1 MLAYL
6 FVILAVAVRFMPH
19 PLAFTP
25 VGASLLFFGAR
36 GPRRQMWV
44 PLLLL
49 AASDVILTK
58 MIYAYPFTWDHFV
71 TWGWYAG
78 MLWLGTKLRD
88 HARPL
93 PIVGAALSGSIS
105 FFVISN
111 FAVWG
116 AWGDMYPKTFSGL
129 MACYAAGLP
138 FFRRA
143 LEGDLVFT
151 CAMFAIPLLLHAVS
165 GALDKSGDHTAA
177 A

>member
-6 FVILAVAVRFMPH
+6 FVILAVVVRFMPH

-36 GPRRQMWV
+36 GPRRQLWV
-44 PLLLL
+44 PLVLL
-49 AASDVILTK
+49 AISDVILTK
-58 MIYAYPFTWDHFV
+58 LIYSYPFTWDHFV
-71 TWGWYAG
+71 TLGWYAA

-88 HARPL
+88 NMRPL
-93 PIVGAALSGSIS
+93 PIVGAALTGSVS
-105 FFVISN
+105 FFILSN

-116 AWGDMYPKTFSGL
+116 AWGDMYPRTFQGL
-129 MACYAAGLP
+129 MACYAAGVP

-143 LEGDLVFT
+143 VEGDLLFT
-151 CAMFAIPLLLHAVS
+151 GAMFAIPFLLQAIS
-165 GALDKSGDHTAA
+165 AGLDRTGDHGAA

>member
-6 FVILAVAVRFMPH
+6 FVVLAVAVRFMPH

-36 GPRRQMWV
+36 GPRRQWWV

-58 MIYAYPFTWDHFV
+58 FVYVYPFTWDHFV
-71 TWGWYAG
+71 TWAFYGA
-78 MLWLGTKLRD
+78 MLWLGTRLREN
-88 HARPL
+88 ARPL
-93 PIVGAALSGSIS
+93 PILGAALAGSVS
-105 FFVISN
+105 FFLLSN
-111 FAVWG
+111 FAVWA
-116 AWGDMYPKTFSGL
+116 AWGDLYPMTFSGL

-151 CAMFAIPLLLHAVS
+151 ALMFATPVVLHAFAS
-165 GALDKSGDHTAA
+165 ATERRTAV
-177 A
+177 